1 MSNDVMEHVKIAI
14 ADDHGL
20 FRAGIIKILNEYPLY
35 EVILEASNGKVLL
48 EKVENSIE
56 LPDVILLD
64 IRMPE
69 MDGFDT
75 ASALIKRFPSI
86 KIIVLSMHDSARHI
100 IRMIELGT
108 HGYLFKNTP
117 PEEVIESIKLVLE
130 NDYYFND
137 KINSLLQ
144 KVIRYKGRNSGDLDI
159 PIAITAREL
168 QVLELICKEHTNNEI
183 AELLF
188 LSTRT
193 IEGHRKNLVS
203 KLGVRN
209 IAGLV
214 VYALKHELVTI
225 T

>member
-1 MSNDVMEHVKIAI
+1 MSIEEDSIKIAI
-14 ADDHGL
+14 ADDHEL
-20 FRAGIIKILNEYPLY
+20 FRAGIVKILQGYSQF

-48 EKVENSIE
+48 DKIE
-56 LPDVILLD
+56 TSLHLPDIVLLD

-75 ASALIKRFPSI
+75 ATVLINNFPSI
-86 KIIVLSMHDSARHI
+86 KVVVLSMHDSARHI
-100 IRMIELGT
+100 IRMIELGA
-108 HGYLFKNTP
+108 HGYLFKNAHP
-117 PEEVIESIKLVLE
+117 DDVIESINLVLE

-159 PIAITAREL
+159 PVAISPRES

-188 LSTRT
+188 LSART
-193 IEGHRKNLVS
+193 VEGHRKNLVS

-214 VYALKHELVTI
+214 VYAFKHELVQMA
-225 T
+225 

>member
-1 MSNDVMEHVKIAI
+1 MSIEEDSIKIAI
-14 ADDHGL
+14 ADDHDL
-20 FRAGIIKILNEYPLY
+20 FRAGIAKILHEYSQF
-35 EVILEASNGKVLL
+35 EVILEASNGKILL
-48 EKVENSIE
+48 DKIE
-56 LPDVILLD
+56 TSLYLPDIVLLD

-69 MDGFDT
+69 MDGFET
-75 ASALIKRFPSI
+75 ATGLINNFPSI
-86 KIIVLSMHDSARHI
+86 KIVVLSMHDSARHI
-100 IRMIELGT
+100 IRMIELGA
-108 HGYLFKNTP
+108 HGYLFKNAHP
-117 PEEVIESIKLVLE
+117 DDVIESIKLVLE

-144 KVIRYKGRNSGDLDI
+144 KVIRYKGSNSRDLDI
-159 PIAITAREL
+159 PVAISPREL

-188 LSTRT
+188 LSART